1 MRLWEREAGE
11 GDDFVVGYAD
21 GVQEIDH
28 EEVVVLDGRLDEPPV
43 EAPVV
48 LEPAQEPVIVEAR
61 PQGELQREGPLVLRI
76 NAPPPPPRAV
86 PAVPD
91 APEPAR
97 NRRRGMPNRRIPR
110 PGAARQGE
118 PIGAGFVRGGG
129 RGAARQEAV
138 IQAREAAAQQQEAAH
153 QAWVQRFV
161 QMALNDEEDQLEWDS
176 DDEEDAAAWEIP
188 VR

>member
-1 MRLWEREAGE
+1 
-11 GDDFVVGYAD
+11 
-21 GVQEIDH
+21 
-28 EEVVVLDGRLDEPPV
+28 
-43 EAPVV
+43 
-48 LEPAQEPVIVEAR
+48 
-61 PQGELQREGPLVLRI
+61 
-76 NAPPPPPRAV
+76 
-86 PAVPD
+86 
-91 APEPAR
+91 
-97 NRRRGMPNRRIPR
+97 MPNRRIPR

-188 VR
+188 VRWQICWIGQGIWLEFRDCIKKKHSEAFDFIMHMRLSHEELNNELMR